1 MEIRER
7 KQIPARVFCWVL
19 CAVVV
24 GVIFYFSSQKAE
36 DSSNS
41 SGYFTEGIYRAV
53 HGETEGLDPDRY
65 DMLDALIRFCAHATE
80 YMILGLAVFMLVSSY
95 GIYRKLRLIISIGG
109 AFCVAVLDETLQTFV
124 PGRYGDISDILTDT
138 IGAAMV
144 VFLLYLMEKKKPFIY
159 KGGPK
164 RRFMGITLD
173 DVSFKEALERIM
185 DLASDK
191 EGKHYIVTAN
201 ADHVVRLQKDVEF
214 QQVYAAADMVVAD
227 GMPLLWIEESL
238 AAPMKERVTGADLF
252 PAVCREAATKGFSIF
267 FLGGMEDTAQK
278 AAEAMQEK
286 YPGLKVAGYLSPG
299 RGFEENSEEMERIFS
314 RVGETEPDILMV
326 CFGAPRSEKFIYHHR
341 DELVF
346 RVALPFGAGID
357 FAAGKVKR
365 APEWMQKLGM
375 EWLYRFLQE
384 PGRLFKRYFIED
396 IQIFYLALKY
406 RISIVEGADLRKE
419 EP

>member
-1 MEIRER
+1 MEVSER
-7 KQIPARVFCWVL
+7 KQIPARVFCWIL

-80 YMILGLAVFMLVSSY
+80 YMILGLTVFMLVSSY
-95 GIYRKLRLIISIGG
+95 GIRRKLRLIMSIGG
-109 AFCVAVLDETLQTFV
+109 AFCVAVLDEALQTFV

-138 IGAAMV
+138 IGAAIV
-144 VFLLYLMEKKKPFIY
+144 VFLLYLMEKKKPFAY
-159 KGGPK
+159 KGGP
-164 RRFMGITLD
+164 RRSFMGITLD
-173 DVSFKEALERIM
+173 DVSFEEALGRIM
-185 DLASDK
+185 DMASDK
-191 EGKHYIVTAN
+191 QGKHYIVTAN
-201 ADHVVRLQKDVEF
+201 ADHVVRLQKDVDF

-252 PAVCREAATKGFSIF
+252 PAVCREAAIRGLRIF

-278 AAEAMQEK
+278 AAEAMQEE
-286 YPGLKVAGYLSPG
+286 YPGLQVAGYLSPG
-299 RGFEENSEEMERIFS
+299 RGFENDPEEMERIFTQ
-314 RVGETEPDILMV
+314 VGEAAPDILMV
-326 CFGAPRSEKFIYHHR
+326 CFGAPRSEKFIYHHL
-341 DELVF
+341 EKLSF
-346 RVALPFGAGID
+346 HVALPFGAGID

-365 APEWMQKLGM
+365 APEWMQKTGM

-406 RISIVEGADLRKE
+406 RISIMEGAGLGKE